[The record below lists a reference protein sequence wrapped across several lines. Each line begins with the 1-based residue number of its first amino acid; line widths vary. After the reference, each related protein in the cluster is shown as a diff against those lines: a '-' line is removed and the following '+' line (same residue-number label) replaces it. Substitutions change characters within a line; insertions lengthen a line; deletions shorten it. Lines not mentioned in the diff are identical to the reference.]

1 MATSKKTH
9 IIMVTDLMTDQHL
22 LITRKDIGLIKSALL
37 SLQRDF
43 YEMEAPEIERE
54 VMDLWHKLNDWTKG
68 GNDVYLN

>member
-1 MATSKKTH
+1 MAASKKTH

-54 VMDLWHKLNDWTKG
+54 VMDLWHKFNDWTKG